1 MSPRLCLLL
10 VALWLFGSACAG
22 GDASRQAA
30 APPPPSSGGAPGAAS
45 AGSGAAA
52 PGATTLPAGVAAAP
66 GSAVSPSGAAAP
78 AGGSAAAPAAAP
90 RRLVLALSA
99 VSAIVAP
106 VWAALD
112 EGLYRKYGLDVEI
125 ANLDGGSRAVAAIV
139 SGDAPIGVLNAGS
152 VVDARLQ
159 GTDVQVLAALFDTY
173 YFQIYSR
180 PTLRSPAELR
190 GRTIAA
196 SGARA
201 ASERAIIDVLEP
213 LGMEM
218 GRDYQITYVGSQG
231 GRLAALEQGLVDA
244 TVIAPPFG
252 LKAREAGFHELV
264 NLLDL
269 GIPFGHFA
277 VAAGESWVRQQPD
290 AFRAFLRAYVEALAL
305 VKRDRE
311 AAKRAIGRYTET
323 DDPALLEESY
333 VAGIPQLPDV
343 PWVREEIVR
352 GALATSENPRAR
364 EVSPQPF
371 YDNRFLQELEAEGFF
386 RTLYGR

>member
-1 MSPRLCLLL
+1 
-10 VALWLFGSACAG
+10 V
-22 GDASRQAA
+22 
-30 APPPPSSGGAPGAAS
+30 
-45 AGSGAAA
+45 
-52 PGATTLPAGVAAAP
+52 
-66 GSAVSPSGAAAP
+66 SAV
-78 AGGSAAAPAAAP
+78 
-90 RRLVLALSA
+90 
-99 VSAIVAP
+99 VAP
-106 VWAALD
+106 VWLALD
-112 EGLYRKYGLDVEI
+112 EGLYRKHGLDVEI

-139 SGDAPIGVLNAGS
+139 SGDAPVGVLNAGS

-159 GTDVQVLAALFDTY
+159 GTDVILLAALFDTY

-180 PTLRSPAELR
+180 PNLRTPTDLR
-190 GRTIAA
+190 DRTIAA

-213 LGMEM
+213 YGLEAN
-218 GRDYQITYVGSQG
+218 RDYRITYVGSQG

-277 VAAGESWVRQQPD
+277 VAAGESWLRQNPD
-290 AFRAFLRAYVEALAL
+290 TFRAFLRAYVEALAL

-311 AAKRAIGRYTET
+311 AAKRAIGRHTDT

-333 VAGIPQLPDV
+333 SAGIPQLPEV
-343 PWVREEIVR
+343 PWMREEIVK
-352 GALATSENPRAR
+352 GALATSENPQAR
-364 EVSPQPF
+364 TANPQGF
-371 YDNRFLQELEAEGFF
+371 YDNRYLQELEAAGFF
-386 RTLYGR
+386 RTLQAR